1 MPQKYKTTGFISM
14 VSPTVHTNRQ
24 ENGAF
29 PNAFQTGEL
38 DKRRLCVLVWTE

>member
-1 MPQKYKTTGFISM
+1 M

-29 PNAFQTGEL
+29 PNALQTTVRFGVDGKHVENGAF
-38 DKRRLCVLVWTE
+38 RIR